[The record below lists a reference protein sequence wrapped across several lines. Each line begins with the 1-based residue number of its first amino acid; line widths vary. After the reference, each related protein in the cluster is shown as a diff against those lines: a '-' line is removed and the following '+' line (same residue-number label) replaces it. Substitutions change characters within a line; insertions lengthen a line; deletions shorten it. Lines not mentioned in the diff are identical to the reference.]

1 MAGKIS
7 KTVLSLIMLLT
18 PCIYGAKSWANIP
31 ADSSKNLLLNE
42 QKNLTEAV
50 IEYKSLIHEY
60 TMDLMNLKADREW
73 IDVKIKRM
81 EDQKRDVPEILRQ
94 AIDNIDEKMVRHKI
108 EMKRLAGL
116 CELHFKEMKTLDA
129 RVKKLYGKP
138 TPVWWRWNAGAAPW
152 KIRNKSKPERLEH
165 LETPHAVSYEAAHD
179 VSRKEAVDHA
189 PAHDSDLLETFEEKI
204 KAADIDNWV
213 SLASGEKG
221 LKLEVQLPILF
232 GLGKTDVVADY
243 KLFLNKLASLIKPYH
258 VVIEV
263 SGYPDNNSSDRKS
276 FVSNMAMGTKRAA
289 NVVKELMK
297 TGLPASAFKIISES
311 GDDSH
316 DRVEK
321 EMSTA
326 MKRRV
331 EVNVYIRDKEA

>member
-1 MAGKIS
+1 MAGKIT
-7 KTVLSLIMLLT
+7 KTILSLIMLLT
-18 PCIYGAKSWANIP
+18 PFIYGVKTWANIP
-31 ADSSKNLLLNE
+31 ADSSKKLLLNE

-50 IEYKSLIHEY
+50 IEYKSLIHDY

-81 EDQKRDVPEILRQ
+81 EDQKRDVPDSLRQ
-94 AIDNIDEKMVRHKI
+94 AMDNIDEKMVHHKK
-108 EMKRLAGL
+108 EMKRLAVL

-129 RVKKLYGKP
+129 RVKKIYGKP
-138 TPVWWRWNAGAAPW
+138 TPVWWRWNVGAAPW
-152 KIRNKSKPERLEH
+152 KIRNKSKQEHPEH
-165 LETPHAVSYEAAHD
+165 IETPHVAAND
-179 VSRKEAVDHA
+179 VSRKETVDHA
-189 PAHDSDLLETFEEKI
+189 PAHDSDLLEAFEEKI

-213 SLASGEKG
+213 SLASGERG

-232 GLGKTDVVADY
+232 GLGKTDVADDY
-243 KLFLNKLASLIKPYH
+243 ILFFNKLASLIKPYH

-263 SGYPDNNSSDRKS
+263 SGYPDNNTSDRKS

-316 DRVEK
+316 DREK
-321 EMSTA
+321 KEVSNA

-331 EVNVYIRDKEA
+331 EVNVYIRENSA